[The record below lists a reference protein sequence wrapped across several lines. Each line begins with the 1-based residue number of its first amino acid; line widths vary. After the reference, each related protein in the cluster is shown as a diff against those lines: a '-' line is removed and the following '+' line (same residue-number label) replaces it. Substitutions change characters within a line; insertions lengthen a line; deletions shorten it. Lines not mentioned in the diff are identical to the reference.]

1 MKQSTSYRFVQESYD
16 SDRPQPVATKAVES
30 KEIPRNFFKYTVSGP
45 QFRPVGDVV
54 LTETLTPG
62 SYKIGHDMSGMYLE
76 QVKSNT
82 DEMMVFEDSPMHKA
96 VAEIATFWD
105 RKDHYKKLGL
115 MQSRGIILYG
125 PPGSGKS
132 LALQQVGEAMAKKGD
147 IMLMA
152 NSPDQIS
159 SALSAVRQIEPERR
173 IVVTF
178 EEADELA
185 SYDER
190 TLLRLM
196 DGDLKVDRVCY
207 LATTN
212 YIDRLSPR
220 LQRPGRFDKRIYVG
234 PPKFE
239 HRLKYLNHKLKGIA
253 EDSQIQ
259 DMAKKTEGLSFGHLR
274 ELIAGAFA
282 IGDPVDE
289 VIMRLRDSRNIKE
302 SQKQKQKQAVNERML
317 SELDLYSWS
326 RFKKPYEKLSDV
338 EKQTIDSLRESRKK
352 CAISRI
358 LG

>member
-1 MKQSTSYRFVQESYD
+1 M
-16 SDRPQPVATKAVES
+16 
-30 KEIPRNFFKYTVSGP
+30 N
-45 QFRPVGDVV
+45 
-54 LTETLTPG
+54 
-62 SYKIGHDMSGMYLE
+62 
-76 QVKSNT
+76 
-82 DEMMVFEDSPMHKA
+82 KA

-115 MQSRGIILYG
+115 MQSRGIIMYG

-159 SALSAVRQIEPERR
+159 GALSAVRQIEPERR
-173 IVVTF
+173 IVVAF

-253 EDSQIQ
+253 EDSAIQ

-302 SQKQKQKQAVNERML
+302 SRKSGAVN
-317 SELDLYSWS
+317 
-326 RFKKPYEKLSDV
+326 
-338 EKQTIDSLRESRKK
+338 
-352 CAISRI
+352 RI
-358 LG
+358 IG

>member
-1 MKQSTSYRFVQESYD
+1 MRKTASRRILGESTESYD
-16 SDRPQPVATKAVES
+16 IDDKPVAVATANV
-30 KEIPRNFFKYTVSGP
+30 KEVPKSFFKYTVSGP
-45 QFRPVGDVV
+45 QFRPVGDVT
-54 LTETLTPG
+54 LTDSLTPG
-62 SYKIGHDMSGMYLE
+62 AYKIGHDMSGMFLE
-76 QVKSNT
+76 QIQPNT

-96 VAEIATFWD
+96 VNEIATFWE
-105 RKDHYKKLGL
+105 RKEHYKKLGL

-132 LALQQVGEAMAKKGD
+132 LALQQVGEAMAKNGD
-147 IMLMA
+147 IVLMA

-159 SALSAVRQIEPERR
+159 SALGAVRQIEPERR

-239 HRLKYLNHKLKGIA
+239 HRLKYLSHKLKGLA

-282 IGDPVDE
+282 IGDPVDD

-302 SQKQKQKQAVNERML
+302 SHRNK
-317 SELDLYSWS
+317 
-326 RFKKPYEKLSDV
+326 
-338 EKQTIDSLRESRKK
+338 T
-352 CAISRI
+352 ISRI

>member
-1 MKQSTSYRFVQESYD
+1 MRKTASLRILGESAESYD
-16 SDRPQPVATKAVES
+16 IDDKPVAVAKASVKDVPKS
-30 KEIPRNFFKYTVSGP
+30 FFKYTVSGP

-54 LTETLTPG
+54 LTDNLTPG
-62 SYKIGHDMSGMYLE
+62 AYKIGHDMSGMFLE
-76 QVKSNT
+76 QIQPNT

-96 VAEIATFWD
+96 VNEIATFWE

-132 LALQQVGEAMAKKGD
+132 LALQQVGEAMARNGD
-147 IMLMA
+147 IVLMA

-159 SALSAVRQIEPERR
+159 SALNAVRQIEPERR

-239 HRLKYLNHKLKGIA
+239 HRLKYLSHKLKGIA

-302 SQKQKQKQAVNERML
+302 SLSKRQPLAERFI

-326 RFKKPYEKLSDV
+326 RFKKPYEKLSDT
-338 EKQTIDSLRESRKK
+338 EKQTIDSLKESGKNS
-352 CAISRI
+352 AISRI

>member
-1 MKQSTSYRFVQESYD
+1 MRKTASLRILGESSESYD
-16 SDRPQPVATKAVES
+16 IEKSYVEPVKNT
-30 KEIPRNFFKYTVSGP
+30 KEIPKNFFQYTVSGP
-45 QFRPVGDVV
+45 QFRPVGDVT
-54 LTETLTPG
+54 LTDSLTPG
-62 SYKIGHDMSGMYLE
+62 AYKIGHDMSGIFLE
-76 QVKSNT
+76 QIQPNT

-96 VAEIATFWD
+96 VNEIATFWD
-105 RKDHYKKLGL
+105 RKEHYKKLGL

-132 LALQQVGEAMAKKGD
+132 LALQQVGEAMAKNGD
-147 IMLMA
+147 IVLMA
-152 NSPDQIS
+152 NSPEQIS
-159 SALSAVRQIEPERR
+159 SALNAVRQIEPDRR

-212 YIDRLSPR
+212 YIDKLSPR

-253 EDSQIQ
+253 EDSAIQ

-302 SQKQKQKQAVNERML
+302 SCKGGVVN
-317 SELDLYSWS
+317 
-326 RFKKPYEKLSDV
+326 
-338 EKQTIDSLRESRKK
+338 
-352 CAISRI
+352 RI
-358 LG
+358 IG